1 MSTLQTVTP
10 EGQKFLD
17 ECYRFLGPEG
27 KFNINATKEEIF
39 DATNQR
45 MKDVT
50 YVPFIG
56 DAVDRFIVRDII
68 SKSRRIKTW
77 HI

>member
-1 MSTLQTVTP
+1 MSTLQEVTP

-27 KFNINATKEEIF
+27 KFNIRATKEEIF
-39 DATNQR
+39 EATNQR

-68 SKSRRIKTW
+68 NKTRKTKT
-77 HI
+77 